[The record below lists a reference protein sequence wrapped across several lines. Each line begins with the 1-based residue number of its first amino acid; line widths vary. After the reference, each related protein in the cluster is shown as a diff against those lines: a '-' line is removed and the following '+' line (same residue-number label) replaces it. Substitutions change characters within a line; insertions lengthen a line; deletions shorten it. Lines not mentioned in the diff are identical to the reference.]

1 MTEENLPNL
10 KLLEVMAKEYATC
23 CERDDMDNA
32 KALFH
37 SFLGIVQKDL
47 EKQAADPAFIVHL
60 IRETESDDPM
70 RVMPAVYLL
79 NYFQEK
85 GLLTWRT
92 K

>member
-37 SFLGIVQKDL
+37 SFLNIAQKDL
-47 EKQAADPAFIVHL
+47 ENQASDPKFIVFL
-60 IRETESDDPM
+60 IIET
-70 RVMPAVYLL
+70 
-79 NYFQEK
+79 
-85 GLLTWRT
+85 
-92 K
+92 

>member
-37 SFLGIVQKDL
+37 SFLDHCPERL
-47 EKQAADPAFIVHL
+47 
-60 IRETESDDPM
+60 
-70 RVMPAVYLL
+70 
-79 NYFQEK
+79 
-85 GLLTWRT
+85 
-92 K
+92 

>member
-37 SFLGIVQKDL
+37 SFLNIAKKDL
-47 EKQAADPAFIVHL
+47 EKQASDPTFIVFL
-60 IRETESDDPM
+60 IRETDSNDPM
-70 RVMPAVYLL
+70 RVMPALYLL

-92 K
+92 N

>member
-1 MTEENLPNL
+1 
-10 KLLEVMAKEYATC
+10 MAKEYASC

-37 SFLGIVQKDL
+37 SFLNIAQKDL
-47 EKQAADPAFIVHL
+47 ENQASDPKFIVFL
-60 IRETESDDPM
+60 IRETESNDPM